1 MEKITDVKVKNV
13 LEATEIV
20 KEFFKKVKGAEI
32 KVGSREL
39 LDWLDFGV
47 ISAAPLGKRY
57 LDSGFSK
64 DKKAQLIGYKVIC
77 ELKENLFSEKKE
89 RYDVTVNIKG
99 EVASVERIENG

>member
-47 ISAAPLGKRY
+47 ISAAPLYDKQENLARY
-57 LDSGFSK
+57 R
-64 DKKAQLIGYKVIC
+64 VIC

-89 RYDVTVNIKG
+89 RYDVTVSSKG